1 LQECSISSGLATRFS
16 DVNGVFR
23 PFIVDPN
30 AVPDLLSGDR
40 EALPRPSVVGGR
52 RRWVGACGRVQSTAT
67 GLGAVTRFSFQKSR
81 PKKIMRN
88 LAELNINE
96 GGKAVE
102 RPAPSREDIVEF
114 EQAFGVSLPPG
125 LSFLLQASN
134 GGHPEFDAVGG
145 PDGHYAVNSF
155 YHLIASDK
163 GTESIWYAMTHWRPI
178 LGDHA
183 VPFAN
188 TGGGDQFF
196 IDLSNNPPSVKL
208 CRHDEGMRLIEV
220 APSFEVFI
228 DELSFDPDMI

>member
-1 LQECSISSGLATRFS
+1 
-16 DVNGVFR
+16 V
-23 PFIVDPN
+23 
-30 AVPDLLSGDR
+30 
-40 EALPRPSVVGGR
+40 
-52 RRWVGACGRVQSTAT
+52 
-67 GLGAVTRFSFQKSR
+67 
-81 PKKIMRN
+81 RN

-145 PDGHYAVNSF
+145 PDGHYAVNCF

-163 GTESIWYAMTHWRPI
+163 GTESMWYAMTHWRPI

-196 IDLSNNPPSVKL
+196 IDLSNNLLSVKL

-228 DELSFDPDMI
+228 DELSFNPDMI